1 MKNNIYL
8 FTSSIFHLRQAKSGG
23 IFQVKITW
31 GFEFFKIESTTKLL
45 YCTVV
50 FSKFTFLGNLYFHPV
65 IVVNQ
70 EKILRIKFL
79 LET

>member
-1 MKNNIYL
+1 M
-8 FTSSIFHLRQAKSGG
+8 
-23 IFQVKITW
+23 KITW

-70 EKILRIKFL
+70 ENNLTNKIYFRNIMSGISHIL
-79 LET
+79 